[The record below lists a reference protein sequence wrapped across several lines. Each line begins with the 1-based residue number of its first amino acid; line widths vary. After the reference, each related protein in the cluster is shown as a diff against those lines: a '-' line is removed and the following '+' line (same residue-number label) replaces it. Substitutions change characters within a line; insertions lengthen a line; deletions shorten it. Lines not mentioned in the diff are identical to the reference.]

1 MKSILVSLVV
11 IAFTTSAFAGPG
23 HGHGGGG
30 YGRGPGHGGGHHGP
44 PPHHGGGGNDDAGLI
59 AAIFLSVSGVL
70 LTSSTACDS
79 SQSCAYKQIIADS
92 KDDAAVYIATEGDVK
107 GVKLVRSLELLRNL
121 APDLDGSDMELAE
134 EIINW

>member
-1 MKSILVSLVV
+1 MKKFVTLFMVLAFVS
-11 IAFTTSAFAGPG
+11 TSFAGR
-23 HGHGGGG
+23 GHGGHHGG
-30 YGRGPGHGGGHHGP
+30 GRGGHHGGGHHGP
-44 PPHHGGGGNDDAGLI
+44 PPRHGGGSDDAGLI

-92 KDDAAVYIATEGDVK
+92 KDDAALYVATEGEVK
-107 GVKLVRSLELLRNL
+107 GVKLVRSLELLRNM
-121 APDLDGSDMELAE
+121 APEVASSDMELAY

>member
-1 MKSILVSLVV
+1 MKKFVTLFMVLAFVS
-11 IAFTTSAFAGPG
+11 TSFAGRG
-23 HGHGGGG
+23 HGRGGHHGGGH
-30 YGRGPGHGGGHHGP
+30 HGGGHHGP
-44 PPHHGGGGNDDAGLI
+44 PPRHGGGSDDAGLI

-92 KDDAAVYIATEGDVK
+92 KDDAALYIATEGEMK

-121 APDLDGSDMELAE
+121 APEVASSDMELAE

>member
-11 IAFTTSAFAGPG
+11 IAFTASAFAGPG
-23 HGHGGGG
+23 HGHGGPG
-30 YGRGPGHGGGHHGP
+30 YGRGPGHGGHHG
-44 PPHHGGGGNDDAGLI
+44 PPHHGGRHDDNDAGLI

-121 APDLDGSDMELAE
+121 APEVESSDMELAE